1 MAKSNNGN
9 SRSPSS
15 RSRAKQASSAV
26 ATRGRTNAAKK
37 VNAAVVE
44 QSSAQLMSDN
54 ARIAKNGGSTG
65 KTRGRKP
72 SVNSVTVLDESNGHD
87 SNGNAVDAKDSTSK
101 MTTEKVSD
109 AKGPRKISIK
119 SDEAKLSVHD
129 LAKVNTNR
137 GLLKMLKDRNIK
149 LKSVLAELQ
158 YEDELVMLQI
168 ELVKLQR
175 WAQKNGKRIAIL
187 FEGQDAAG
195 KGGAI
200 RRFTEHLNP
209 RSLRVVAL
217 PKPSEVEQGQW
228 YFQRYSVQLPS
239 AGEIVFFDRSWYNRA
254 VVEPVNGFCTDE
266 EYDRFMQQVTEYE
279 HMLYEDGIMI
289 IKFWFSISREEQLER
304 FTSRRDN
311 PLKQWKLSP
320 IDDKAQELWDKYSRY
335 KELMF
340 SRTHTSFSPWIIVQ
354 ANNKKLARLESIRYV
369 LSTVDYGSK
378 DTAKVEL
385 FPDPNIVSRF
395 HRNSANQD

>member
-1 MAKSNNGN
+1 MAKTNNGN
-9 SRSPSS
+9 GRAPSS
-15 RSRAKQASSAV
+15 QTAQTKRAGATGATGARKSAK
-26 ATRGRTNAAKK
+26 GK
-37 VNAAVVE
+37 VDVTVLE
-44 QSSAQLMSDN
+44 QTSAQLMSDN
-54 ARIAKNGGSTG
+54 STAEKNGKSSTRQTTG
-65 KTRGRKP
+65 KVSQKP
-72 SVNSVTVLDESNGHD
+72 DQKSSQKSGEKSNTNGHSGVSRNSFD
-87 SNGNAVDAKDSTSK
+87 KLAIQTASGKINAD
-101 MTTEKVSD
+101 
-109 AKGPRKISIK
+109 
-119 SDEAKLSVHD
+119 D
-129 LAKVNTNR
+129 LAKVNTHR
-137 GLLKMLKDRNIK
+137 GLMKLLKSKNIK
-149 LKSVLAELQ
+149 LKSVLNEMN
-158 YEDELVMLQI
+158 YEEELVLLQI

-187 FEGQDAAG
+187 FEGRDAAG

-209 RSLRVVAL
+209 RSMRVVAL
-217 PKPSEVEQGQW
+217 PKPSEVETGQW

-239 AGEIVFFDRSWYNRA
+239 AGEVVFFDRSWYNRA

-289 IKFWFSISREEQLER
+289 IKFWFSITREEQLAR

-320 IDDKAQELWDKYSRY
+320 IDDKAQELWNKYSHY

-354 ANNKKLARLESIRYV
+354 ANNKKKARLESIRYV
-369 LSTVDYGSK
+369 LSTVDYAQK
-378 DTAKVEL
+378 DSAKTAL
-385 FPDPNIVSRF
+385 FPDPNIVQRY